1 MNNEIDTYKYNGEI
15 IYNHKELD
23 LDFLKV
29 KDGCNQCN
37 PKTDY
42 VCWDCEHYQV
52 LENYS
57 AKYTDD
63 CIWVIE
69 NEEDIELTY
78 NQDHKEEHQESEE
91 E

>member
-1 MNNEIDTYKYNGEI
+1 MNNEIETYKYNGEI

-29 KDGCNQCN
+29 TEDCNQCN
-37 PKTDY
+37 LKDDY
-42 VCWDCEHYQV
+42 VCFSCEQAQIP
-52 LENYS
+52 LS

-69 NEEDIELTY
+69 NEEERSQKWILII
-78 NQDHKEEHQESEE
+78 
-91 E
+91 

>member
-63 CIWVIE
+63 CIWVVEIE
-69 NEEDIELTY
+69 RNTRRVI
-78 NQDHKEEHQESEE
+78 
-91 E
+91 

>member
-78 NQDHKEEHQESEE
+78 NEEHKESEE

>member
-1 MNNEIDTYKYNGEI
+1 MFTLTLMSEEIDTYIYNDEI

-29 KDGCNQCN
+29 KEGCNQCN

-52 LENYS
+52 QENYS

-63 CIWVIE
+63 CIWVIK
-69 NEEDIELTY
+69 IEK
-78 NQDHKEEHQESEE
+78 NS
-91 E
+91 

>member
-1 MNNEIDTYKYNGEI
+1 MNNEIDTYIYNNEI

-29 KDGCNQCN
+29 KEGCNQCN

-69 NEEDIELTY
+69 DEEQDIELTY
-78 NQDHKEEHQESEE
+78 NEEHKESEE